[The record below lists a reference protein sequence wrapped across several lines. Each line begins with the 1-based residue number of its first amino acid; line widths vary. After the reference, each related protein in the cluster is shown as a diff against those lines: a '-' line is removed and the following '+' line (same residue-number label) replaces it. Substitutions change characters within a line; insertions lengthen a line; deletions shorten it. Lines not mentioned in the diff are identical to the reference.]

1 MKNSLL
7 NPFETNFS
15 FKNGYIR
22 LLYMD
27 IYNKIKTNF
36 NKIHVIHV
44 RNVIK
49 VYKSYKEVI

>member
-1 MKNSLL
+1 
-7 NPFETNFS
+7 
-15 FKNGYIR
+15 
-22 LLYMD
+22 MD
-27 IYNKIKTNF
+27 IYNKIKTKNF